1 MVLGFFPVLF
11 CPVSDSTFSA
21 CPPSSVDNIFSFNFM
36 RQTQGIL
43 IPSPK
48 PGEEKPT
55 SGVHSQL
62 EDLFWHSLLW
72 NPTQITFCLN
82 TLQAWQKGALWGES
96 VKKPVSYKSFC
107 KCQTSRLQ
115 TFFPPGWLL
124 FGFKSSWFWGLQIS
138 ALKAIQKGDFIL
150 LRCQTYPATVK
161 WSCVKHCVGSNI
173 HNWFCPNSPA
183 SGLWAAFL
191 L

>member
-1 MVLGFFPVLF
+1 MFWFIWSFPFQMPWLLMSAVSFNDSTQRLQLLRWYVSWTISAMVLGFFPVLF
-11 CPVSDSTFSA
+11 RPVSDSTFSA
-21 CPPSSVDNIFSFNFM
+21 CPPSSVDNVFSFSFM

-55 SGVHSQL
+55 SGVYSQL

-96 VKKPVSYKSFC
+96 VKKPVSHKSFC

-115 TFFPPGWLL
+115 IFFPPGQLL
-124 FGFKSSWFWGLQIS
+124 FGFKSS
-138 ALKAIQKGDFIL
+138 
-150 LRCQTYPATVK
+150 
-161 WSCVKHCVGSNI
+161 
-173 HNWFCPNSPA
+173 
-183 SGLWAAFL
+183 
-191 L
+191 